1 MAYEYVDEQPKSGRY
16 EFVDAP
22 ASVEVGGAINK
33 SLRNVAR
40 TPGLSARYALEGLAN
55 TAQIFTEPLRYLTDS
70 VIPGKATSV
79 PLGVLA
85 TQFANKIGLPSPEGA
100 NERVI
105 GDATRLGYGAIGGGK
120 VAQVLG
126 GAGSDAL
133 QFVGK
138 NSEAIAQSVGQKFAQ
153 TMAVNPLQ
161 QVGSAA
167 GAGLAGGASREAG
180 GGEWMQAGAAVLGG
194 LAGGV
199 AAGAAPAVFDS
210 GYNLWKN
217 LRGTNMTTQQLD
229 AKIGFILKNTGVDYS
244 EVPEKIRQSM
254 RAEMAGSLKAD
265 KEFSPEAVARLLDFK
280 RVGATPTRGMVSQDP
295 IQITREMNLAKTG
308 ANSSDSALHG
318 MALLQNQNN
327 KTLIRNMND
336 AGALNG
342 DPFAAGQSTIGAINS
357 RNDASGKI
365 VSGLYDSARAMPG
378 GNTQLDRKP
387 FVDGIYGALAKE
399 NKMAYLPEDIS
410 NTINSISA
418 GQVTRNGQTFK
429 VPFDANALDNL
440 MTDIA
445 TAQRGTSD
453 GNIKR
458 ALTLARQAIDGTQ
471 LAPIKG
477 QSINGA
483 ADFMDAV
490 NLARGAAKSRFGWQE
505 SSKPIEAALGGV
517 EPDKFIQRFV
527 INGSLSD
534 AESIA
539 KNAGSESVKNAIV
552 AHLKGKA
559 IGSADDDFGK
569 FSQAAYKTALA
580 QIGDRKLA
588 VFFSPTEL
596 EQLKAV
602 GRVASAM
609 QVQPIGS
616 AVNNSNSGAM
626 LIGKGYDA
634 LKGGIGMIPGVGPV
648 TAGLLDLTL
657 GNPTKGAANW
667 LGQRAAEN
675 AKAGLLLNQAEGSN
689 LKNLLLPGIAMGG
702 LLAAP

>member
-1 MAYEYVDEQPKSGRY
+1 
-16 EFVDAP
+16 
-22 ASVEVGGAINK
+22 
-33 SLRNVAR
+33 
-40 TPGLSARYALEGLAN
+40 
-55 TAQIFTEPLRYLTDS
+55 
-70 VIPGKATSV
+70 
-79 PLGVLA
+79 
-85 TQFANKIGLPSPEGA
+85 
-100 NERVI
+100 
-105 GDATRLGYGAIGGGK
+105 
-120 VAQVLG
+120 
-126 GAGSDAL
+126 
-133 QFVGK
+133 
-138 NSEAIAQSVGQKFAQ
+138 
-153 TMAVNPLQ
+153 
-161 QVGSAA
+161 
-167 GAGLAGGASREAG
+167 
-180 GGEWMQAGAAVLGG
+180 
-194 LAGGV
+194 
-199 AAGAAPAVFDS
+199 
-210 GYNLWKN
+210 
-217 LRGTNMTTQQLD
+217 
-229 AKIGFILKNTGVDYS
+229 
-244 EVPEKIRQSM
+244 
-254 RAEMAGSLKAD
+254 
-265 KEFSPEAVARLLDFK
+265 
-280 RVGATPTRGMVSQDP
+280 
-295 IQITREMNLAKTG
+295 
-308 ANSSDSALHG
+308 
-318 MALLQNQNN
+318 
-327 KTLIRNMND
+327 
-336 AGALNG
+336 
-342 DPFAAGQSTIGAINS
+342 
-357 RNDASGKI
+357 
-365 VSGLYDSARAMPG
+365 
-378 GNTQLDRKP
+378 
-387 FVDGIYGALAKE
+387 
-399 NKMAYLPEDIS
+399 
-410 NTINSISA
+410 
-418 GQVTRNGQTFK
+418 
-429 VPFDANALDNL
+429 
-440 MTDIA
+440 
-445 TAQRGTSD
+445 
-453 GNIKR
+453 
-458 ALTLARQAIDGTQ
+458 
-471 LAPIKG
+471 
-477 QSINGA
+477 
-483 ADFMDAV
+483 MDAV